1 MLSEYVFCAANA
13 ELDEAAAKQITHN
26 NVLTMEVNG
35 FDSLSEG
42 TDAQN
47 ALIYLAD
54 SGTLQNVAMVH
65 HGLDTGTIV
74 VLNDQTS
81 VKFMD
86 SSPQSEKDATKE
98 IGKNQL
104 DAEIIIAVVGGG
116 LAASLLIVM
125 AAWKLHNCKQRTPK
139 SYNIADNP
147 VYGDVVIP
155 ETPIPQVQYQV
166 PATPAPI

>member
-74 VLNDQTS
+74 ILKDQTS
-81 VKFMD
+81 VKNTD
-86 SSPQSEKDATKE
+86 SSPQSAEEATTE
-98 IGKNQL
+98 TGKNEL
-104 DAEIIIAVVGGG
+104 DTEIIIAVVGGG
-116 LAASLLIVM
+116 LAALLLIVM
-125 AAWKLHNCKQRTPK
+125 LAWKLHTRKQRTLK
-139 SYNIADNP
+139 SYLSRQ
-147 VYGDVVIP
+147 VY
-155 ETPIPQVQYQV
+155 
-166 PATPAPI
+166 PACSMEC